1 MDIVELNDNCKSLI
15 GLFMTD
21 TMSMETKHLFTPEF
35 VVHNFNRFISLKEQQ
50 MGMSYELTISHRTF
64 IEDGVEYGCILFE
77 HASGIRCLSNPLFCN
92 SRYMRTNAYMP
103 SVFSMFRKIELETF
117 LIKHKEYIGT
127 NATDFVEAYKIYLL
141 SIGKSFK
148 TDVNGDNIVINTYS
162 RKIFENGKVK
172 PFITVGD
179 NLLEEAKII

>member
-1 MDIVELNDNCKSLI
+1 MDIVELNDTCKSLL

-21 TMSMETKHLFTPEF
+21 TMSMEIKHVFSPEF

-50 MGMSYELTISHRTF
+50 MGMSYELTISYKTF
-64 IEDGVEYGCILFE
+64 VEDGSEYGCILFE
-77 HASGIRCLSNPLFCN
+77 HPSGIRCLSNPLFCN

-103 SVFSMFRKIELETF
+103 TVFSKFRKIELETF
-117 LIKHKEYIGT
+117 LIKHKEYVGT
-127 NATDFVEAYKIYLL
+127 NSTDFIEAYRIYLF
-141 SIGKSFK
+141 SIGKLFK
-148 TDVNGDNIVINTYS
+148 PTVKGDNIVINTYS

-172 PFITVGD
+172 PFVTVGD